1 VAPALLA
8 RVYAS
13 LGKPDAAF
21 EALERARAE
30 RSFGMLF
37 LAIDPDYQPLAADLR
52 FRALVERL
60 GLGRRG

>member
-1 VAPALLA
+1 VPPALLA

-21 EALERARAE
+21 GALETAGTE

-37 LAIDPDYQPLAADLR
+37 LAIDPDYQPLAPDPR
-52 FRALVERL
+52 FSALVERL
-60 GLGRRG
+60 GLGQRG